1 MCACTPHILL
11 SNVMFLYVL
20 PSICGQCGRLDGV
33 ELHAC
38 GAVVLQQLSLLSCG
52 LSHGCLLPSDLIN
65 THWSSATKPEQIRYS
80 ASLQFSGLIASIQ
93 VVSLL
98 CIARDCLRAR
108 FSFLFLIL
116 VFWNDLTRVYF

>member
-1 MCACTPHILL
+1 MCTCTPHILI

-20 PSICGQCGRLDGV
+20 PSICGQCERLDGV
-33 ELHAC
+33 ELHEC
-38 GAVVLQQLSLLSCG
+38 GAVVLQQLPLLSCG

-80 ASLQFSGLIASIQ
+80 ASLQVSGLIASIQ

-98 CIARDCLRAR
+98 CIARDHLRGY
-108 FSFLFLIL
+108 FLFIT
-116 VFWNDLTRVYF
+116 DLMF

>member
-1 MCACTPHILL
+1 MCACTPHILI

-38 GAVVLQQLSLLSCG
+38 GAVVLQQLPLLSCS
-52 LSHGCLLPSDLIN
+52 LSHGCLLPCDLIN

-80 ASLQFSGLIASIQ
+80 ASLQFSGFIASIQ

-98 CIARDCLRAR
+98 CIARDCLRAY
-108 FSFLFLIL
+108 FFFCFCFLCF
-116 VFWNDLTRVYF
+116 DLTRVYF